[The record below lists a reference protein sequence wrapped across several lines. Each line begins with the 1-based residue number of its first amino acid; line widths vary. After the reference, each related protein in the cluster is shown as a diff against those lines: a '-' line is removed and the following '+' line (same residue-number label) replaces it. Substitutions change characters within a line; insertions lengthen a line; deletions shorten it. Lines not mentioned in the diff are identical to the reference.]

1 MEIDMRWTLGD
12 EEGFEILQQI
22 DCGEF
27 QINIRKDKYSN
38 FHSVE
43 VWADTVN
50 EGVAHME
57 LLHDAIF
64 LKKPR

>member
-1 MEIDMRWTLGD
+1 MRWTLGD
-12 EEGFEILQQI
+12 EEGFNILQQV

-27 QINIRKDKYSN
+27 QITIRKDKYSN
-38 FHSVE
+38 FHSIE
-43 VWADTVN
+43 VWRDIVS

-64 LKKPR
+64 VKTPR

>member
-1 MEIDMRWTLGD
+1 MRWTLGD
-12 EEGFEILQQI
+12 EKGFEILQQI

-27 QINIRKDKYSN
+27 HVIIRKDKHTN
-38 FHSVE
+38 FHSIE
-43 VWADTVN
+43 VWGDIVS

-64 LKKPR
+64 VKMPR